1 MTQDALDLAER
12 FFSAVERGDIEAV
25 KAIYAPDARIW
36 HSHDLKEQTVEEN
49 LRVMAWMGRN
59 LTGRRYRVHRRVAI
73 PGGFLQQHTL
83 EAMTAGGPFSMPACI
98 IVEVRDGR
106 IARLEEYLDSAR
118 VAELGR
124 LTSGKSAT
132 AADSSRN
139 PLET

>member
-1 MTQDALDLAER
+1 MTADALEIAER
-12 FFSAVERGDIEAV
+12 FFSAIERGDIDAV

-36 HSHDLKEQTVEEN
+36 HNQDLKEQSVEEN
-49 LRVMAWMGRN
+49 LRVLGWMSRN
-59 LTGRRYRVHRRVAI
+59 LSNRSYRVHRRVAI

-83 EAMTAGGPFSMPACI
+83 EAMTAGGPFTMPACI
-98 IVEVRDGR
+98 VVEVRDGR

-132 AADSSRN
+132 GVRSGM
-139 PLET
+139 PPP